1 MKTKTQKNIFGTPG
15 MDYLVLIML
24 GMLLSLFPA
33 IGLFV
38 ALGVYG
44 FFSSFCFLILL
55 TLAGC
60 GFGIYHNL
68 HVGEAGEKD
77 LEIARRITV
86 WFCVII
92 AFFCL
97 TALILALT
105 GYFDT
110 FFETLDGY
118 IIKISTGKS

>member
-1 MKTKTQKNIFGTPG
+1 MVTKSFFKTPG
-15 MDYLVLIML
+15 MEYIILIMI

-33 IGLFV
+33 IALFV

-44 FFSSFCFLILL
+44 FFSSFCFLIFL
-55 TLAGC
+55 TLIGC
-60 GFGIYHNL
+60 GFGVFRNL
-68 HVGEAGEKD
+68 DFGEAGERD

-86 WFCVII
+86 WVCVII

-97 TALILALT
+97 IALILAGA

-110 FFETLDGY
+110 FFDLLDGY
-118 IIKISTGKS
+118 SKSVRK